1 MLLTPKWLVISYVL
15 GVMMGY
21 GLFGIA
27 MLGIDCNSSEYIQY
41 QNNCKMIKDITH
53 IMILVVPA
61 IIPILYYCYQK
72 EVMIKNENRL

>member
-53 IMILVVPA
+53 I
-61 IIPILYYCYQK
+61 K
-72 EVMIKNENRL
+72 KR